1 MVDDRDAKHEM
12 TSWESDERYI
22 ARGRAMAAKYNP
34 DWDDELEEMNRG
46 KVGHPFKYSDSMMAF
61 VAICRVMLGIG
72 YRECEGYLVA
82 SWGKDRAPDYSS
94 IWKGIGKTMPK
105 LERNG
110 MFDCVL
116 GRTIRL
122 VPDSTGV
129 KLGNRGEWLSV
140 KWKVARGFFKMHIL
154 VDLDT
159 GRILAFSLTDVKGG
173 DAAQLPDLLCRALG
187 GYVGRGVSLPEP
199 IAEMVSNAAS
209 AGKAGRQ
216 IDHKQTLMDH
226 WLYENEG
233 GTAAGED
240 APPAEVGVDAEDVD
254 GTIDAEFARLG
265 RELEELGVKIELRAD
280 GGYDSRVTF
289 AFLAALGIIP
299 VIRVRINSGA
309 RAKGKNR
316 ARAKA
321 VLEQLG
327 GRGRCTGRE
336 LNRMTNEERG
346 ACQKEWKKDTRYGLR
361 WMVEIIISAFK
372 RVFGES
378 VRALTPRTAF
388 IEVATKVAAYNRNLD
403 IGDEAIRE
411 ETNRRAQA
419 YGAVAA

>member
-1 MVDDRDAKHEM
+1 MVCS
-12 TSWESDERYI
+12 T
-22 ARGRAMAAKYNP
+22 
-34 DWDDELEEMNRG
+34 
-46 KVGHPFKYSDSMMAF
+46 
-61 VAICRVMLGIG
+61 
-72 YRECEGYLVA
+72 A
-82 SWGKDRAPDYSS
+82 SWA
-94 IWKGIGKTMPK
+94 
-105 LERNG
+105 
-110 MFDCVL
+110 
-116 GRTIRL
+116 RTIRL

-129 KLGNRGEWLSV
+129 KLGSRGGWLSV

-159 GRILAFSLTDVKGG
+159 RRILAFSLTDVKGG

-199 IAEMVSNAAS
+199 IAEMVLNAAS

-226 WLYENEG
+226 WLYEDEDG
-233 GTAAGED
+233 KAAGED
-240 APPAEVGVDAEDVD
+240 ASPAEVGVDAEDVD

-265 RELEELGVKIELRAD
+265 RELEEMGIRIELRAD

-289 AFLAALGIIP
+289 ASLATPGIIP

-309 RAKGKNR
+309 RAKGINR
-316 ARAKA
+316 VRAKA

-327 GRGRCTGRE
+327 GRGGRTGRE
-336 LNRMTNEERG
+336 LNRMTNEERR
-346 ACQKEWKKDTRYGLR
+346 ANQKEWKKDTRYGLR

-378 VRALTPRTAF
+378 VRALTPCTAF
-388 IEVATKVAAYNRNLD
+388 IEVAIKVAAYNRNLD

>member
-1 MVDDRDAKHEM
+1 ME
-12 TSWESDERYI
+12 
-22 ARGRAMAAKYNP
+22 
-34 DWDDELEEMNRG
+34 
-46 KVGHPFKYSDSMMAF
+46 
-61 VAICRVMLGIG
+61 
-72 YRECEGYLVA
+72 A
-82 SWGKDRAPDYSS
+82 SWGRGMAPDYSS
-94 IWKGIGKTMPK
+94 IWKRIGKTMPK
-105 LERNG
+105 LERND
-110 MFDCVL
+110 MFDCAP

-129 KLGNRGEWLSV
+129 KLGNRGEWISV
-140 KWKVARGFFKMHIL
+140 EWKVRSGFFKMHIL

-159 GRILAFSLTDVKGG
+159 GRILAFSLTDMKGG
-173 DAAQLPDLLCRALG
+173 DAAQLPDLPCRAPG

-199 IAEMVSNAAS
+199 IAEMVPNAAS

-226 WLYENEG
+226 WLYGNEDG
-233 GTAAGED
+233 KTGEEPGED
-240 APPAEVGVDAEDVD
+240 ASPAEVGVDAEDVD

-265 RELEELGVKIELRAD
+265 RELEEMGARIELRAD

-299 VIRVRINSGA
+299 VIGVRINSGA

-316 ARAKA
+316 ARPRA

-327 GRGRCTGRE
+327 GRGGRTSRE
-336 LNRMTNEERG
+336 LGRMTNEERR
-346 ACQKEWKKDTRYGLR
+346 ANQKEWKKDTRYGLR

-388 IEVATKVAAYNRNLD
+388 VEVATKVAAYNRNLD

-411 ETNRRAQA
+411 EANRRAQA